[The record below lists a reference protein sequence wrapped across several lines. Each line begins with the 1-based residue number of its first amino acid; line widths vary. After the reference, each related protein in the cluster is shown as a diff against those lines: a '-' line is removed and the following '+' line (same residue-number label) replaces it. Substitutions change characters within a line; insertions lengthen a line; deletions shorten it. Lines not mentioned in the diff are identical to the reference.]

1 LGRQSQRQW
10 IAIDEY
16 FSVALV
22 DTDSGALVD
31 TDSGVDDALHAALA
45 ASDAAALPAI
55 AVSPV
60 QGYDGFVMVLV
71 KTP

>member
-1 LGRQSQRQW
+1 LTL
-10 IAIDEY
+10 I
-16 FSVALV
+16 VALSLTLIV
-22 DTDSGALVD
+22 VST
-31 TDSGVDDALHAALA
+31 TRCMPPA